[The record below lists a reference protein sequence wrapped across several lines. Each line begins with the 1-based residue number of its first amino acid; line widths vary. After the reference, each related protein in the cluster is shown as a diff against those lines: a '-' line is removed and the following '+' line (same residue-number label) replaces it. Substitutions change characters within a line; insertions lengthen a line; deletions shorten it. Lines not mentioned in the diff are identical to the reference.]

1 MAEASTLETEVTIE
15 SVLERVQ
22 ADGAAARA
30 INEPDFLK
38 KILADADAA
47 VKAAPV
53 DLKTQKGRKAVA
65 SVAAKVASIKTT
77 IDAAGKGICDE
88 WNAKID
94 KINAIRRPVRK
105 ELDAL
110 KAKARKP
117 LDEWEQAEAARK
129 AELEALLKRIQ
140 DAAVVT
146 ISTTAEQIA
155 ARREEIAV
163 LTFSDN
169 QFPPPELEQLNQAR
183 LTTLKGLDHDLEMAR
198 DREAKE
204 AELTEL
210 RQREA
215 EREAEE
221 AKRAKEATPPPASA
235 QTTGRPGARPKPK
248 PAGDGSNRLN
258 ETVGDLL
265 TAADYAGLP
274 LAPGVAK
281 ALAAALSEG
290 RIRNVQWV
298 G

>member
-22 ADGAAARA
+22 AKGAAARA

-77 IDAAGKGICDE
+77 IDAAGKAMNEGLREQI
-88 WNAKID
+88 AKVD
-94 KINAIRRPVRK
+94 RVRK
-105 ELDAL
+105 PMRETLDGL
-110 KAKARKP
+110 KVKARKP

-155 ARREEIAV
+155 ARRAEIAN

-183 LTTLKGLDHDLEMAR
+183 LTTLKGLDHDLAMAR

-221 AKRAKEATPPPASA
+221 AKRAKEATPPPVSA

-248 PAGDGSNRLN
+248 PASDGSNLLN
-258 ETVGDLL
+258 ETADDLL
-265 TAADYAGLP
+265 SAADHAGLP
-274 LAPGVAK
+274 LAPGVAR
-281 ALAAALSEG
+281 ALAVALSEG
-290 RIRNVQWV
+290 RIRNAQWV